1 MTRRRINVALA
12 QLAVLLLGACVTTNH
27 TSYRETTDPT
37 SPLDRQVVYH
47 LDRAFYKDPPD
58 CVVVMSSRDTI
69 NSQLALMI
77 EESIARHLTMKV
89 SRIIGPAE
97 RRRLE
102 RELAVDLSSTEG
114 QKRLGQA
121 TNCRGFLSWRT
132 LEVADGYA
140 LVYSSRSLGLELE
153 MTRLSDDTT
162 LWSASHVTQRWDG
175 GIPLSPFSI
184 AFSAFEATQFH
195 TDQDILPSMVDDAVR
210 RIFVTLPDM
219 R

>member
-1 MTRRRINVALA
+1 M
-12 QLAVLLLGACVTTNH
+12 TTNQ
-27 TSYRETTDPT
+27 TSYKETTDPT
-37 SPLDRQVVYH
+37 SPLDRQVVYK
-47 LDRAFYKDPPD
+47 LDRSFYEDPPA
-58 CVVVMSSRDTI
+58 CVVVMPSRDTI

-89 SRIIGPAE
+89 PRIISPTE

-102 RELAVDLSSTEG
+102 RELAVDLSSTDG
-114 QKRLGQA
+114 RQRLGHA
-121 TNCRGFLSWRT
+121 ANCRGFLDWRT

-140 LVYSSRSLGLELE
+140 LVYSSRSFGLELE
-153 MTRLSDDTT
+153 IRRLSVDAI

-175 GIPLSPFSI
+175 GIPLSPFSV

-195 TDQDILPSMVDDAVR
+195 TDKDILPSMVDDVVR
-210 RIFVTLPDM
+210 RIFVTLPDL